1 MQATAEVLSR
11 PGVKSH
17 AERFNFKQYM
27 VNRAEL
33 VNGALDAAVPLQYP
47 EAVVESMRYAVGS
60 MLRQFALFL
69 CGLSIHAHCMLQ
81 KAVSAEH
88 VTL

>member
-1 MQATAEVLSR
+1 
-11 PGVKSH
+11 
-17 AERFNFKQYM
+17 M